1 MEENDIVEINDNV
14 EEVEIKDPKKV
25 LDALERAKIDA
36 KKNREEKE
44 EIKKNLEIA
53 MQQLNSWS
61 EKLTKERT
69 EKQIKNSGLP
79 NSDKLMKYVDFERII
94 FNNETLEIE
103 GLEEQIEELKTE
115 YPELFDPKIVFGG
128 KVDAG
133 IDNPVKTSRS
143 VSELQARALL
153 GK

>member
-25 LDALERAKIDA
+25 LDALERAKADA

-44 EIKKNLEIA
+44 EIKKNWEEA
-53 MQQLNSWS
+53 MNQLHEWS
-61 EKLTKERT
+61 AKLTIERA
-69 EKQIKNSGLP
+69 ERQIRKSGLP
-79 NSDKLMKYVDFERII
+79 NSDKLRKYIDFDRIT
-94 FNNETLEIE
+94 FNDQTLEIE
-103 GLEEQIEELKTE
+103 GLQEQIEELKVE

-133 IDNPVKTSRS
+133 VDSPVKTSRS